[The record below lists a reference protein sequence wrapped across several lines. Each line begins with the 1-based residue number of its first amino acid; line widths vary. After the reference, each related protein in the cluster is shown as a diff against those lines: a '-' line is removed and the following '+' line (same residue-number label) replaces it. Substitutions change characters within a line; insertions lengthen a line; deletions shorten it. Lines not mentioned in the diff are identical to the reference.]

1 MTYCPNIF
9 QNYIKELYRKKHY
22 FDESVFDELIEDV
35 NHHLDKELEIQ
46 KSKVRDQLDKLID
59 AGMTIEGIEN
69 SVLSILHRDFN
80 AIEKLL

>member
-1 MTYCPNIF
+1 MKRKDAK
-9 QNYIKELYRKKHY
+9 KELYRKKHY